1 LLFRVAEFRDAQI
14 HCFQGHHKKY
24 ITIVNYGIFVS
35 RTLYYEQRREGKV
48 NSNTKS
54 NYFKVLEKIIASRIA
69 NGVTQINMANHLNL
83 SEGGYFKVEKGKTK
97 LDLERLLEILEFL
110 KISPEEFFKDI
121 A

>member
-1 LLFRVAEFRDAQI
+1 MVFLFQEHFI
-14 HCFQGHHKKY
+14 M
-24 ITIVNYGIFVS
+24 N
-35 RTLYYEQRREGKV
+35 REGKV